1 MKPIRIVLAPTRS
14 RPVNIFL
21 GMVLLLV
28 SLLLFLALA
37 TYRATDP
44 SLNTATDTMTPHN
57 WVGLFGA
64 YLGDLLLQ
72 SLGMTAFLLPLWLG
86 GVGWTWMRSRAG
98 GSTILRWMGT
108 LLALTFLPAVFGLLP
123 WHWRWLHVVPV
134 EGVVGRL
141 MSGLLVLYLNLPG
154 AWVVAVALAAA
165 GLYFASD
172 ISFGVIRESIAER
185 WARFAEWRERRRFCR
200 EEEEELEA
208 RRNVLR
214 DEGNGAIPFSQFDA
228 ATNPEMETEVPAQK
242 PNRFLAFFTRRRAPK
257 QDAIDE
263 IPAYQRTD
271 RRPQPE
277 EPARNERAEA
287 VDSVVTPRRTS
298 IWERREAGTRIDAEA
313 PTAASQMAAAA
324 SLAATPVEP
333 IRMQA
338 APAAPVNPWA
348 DEQASERRAPA
359 AAPPEHDGEIAIHSR
374 ADAETHAVTV
384 TPKHVSGYKLP
395 SSTLLSAGEAPQSV
409 REDELREEAKVLVE
423 KCAEFDV
430 RGQVVQINPGPM
442 VTTFEF
448 KPEAGVKYSRVT
460 GLADD
465 LCLAMRAESIL
476 IERMPGKSTVGIQVP
491 NHEKETIHLRDV
503 IESETFARSRS
514 RLTISMGKDI
524 NGRIVTA
531 DLASMPHVLIAGST
545 GSGKS
550 VAINAMIMSLL
561 YRTTPQQ
568 VRLILVDP
576 KRVEL
581 GMYEGIPHL
590 FTPIIT
596 EPKLAANA
604 LRNAVREMER
614 RLKLLASRSVRNIDQ
629 YNKLFEGATP
639 SLFDN
644 GEPEEPLPYIIII
657 IDELADLMMLDRA
670 NVEESVT
677 RLAQMAR
684 AVGIH
689 LILATQRPSVD
700 VITGLIK
707 ANIPT
712 RISFR
717 LATKVDSR
725 TILDTNGAE
734 ALLGR
739 GDLLFL
745 PPGTSRLM
753 RLHAPYVSEKETAAV
768 VDFWKNQG
776 SAEYVEG
783 FLESPKDERTAMEGE
798 SGEASDDDPMFDD
811 AVRLVFEFGKA
822 STSLLQR
829 RLRIGYGRA
838 AHLIDLM
845 ERDGL
850 VGAAD
855 GPRPRELLKAPG
867 WLHEVAANQ

>member
-1 MKPIRIVLAPTRS
+1 
-14 RPVNIFL
+14 
-21 GMVLLLV
+21 
-28 SLLLFLALA
+28 
-37 TYRATDP
+37 
-44 SLNTATDTMTPHN
+44 
-57 WVGLFGA
+57 
-64 YLGDLLLQ
+64 
-72 SLGMTAFLLPLWLG
+72 
-86 GVGWTWMRSRAG
+86 
-98 GSTILRWMGT
+98 
-108 LLALTFLPAVFGLLP
+108 
-123 WHWRWLHVVPV
+123 
-134 EGVVGRL
+134 
-141 MSGLLVLYLNLPG
+141 
-154 AWVVAVALAAA
+154 
-165 GLYFASD
+165 
-172 ISFGVIRESIAER
+172 
-185 WARFAEWRERRRFCR
+185 
-200 EEEEELEA
+200 
-208 RRNVLR
+208 
-214 DEGNGAIPFSQFDA
+214 
-228 ATNPEMETEVPAQK
+228 
-242 PNRFLAFFTRRRAPK
+242 
-257 QDAIDE
+257 
-263 IPAYQRTD
+263 
-271 RRPQPE
+271 
-277 EPARNERAEA
+277 
-287 VDSVVTPRRTS
+287 
-298 IWERREAGTRIDAEA
+298 
-313 PTAASQMAAAA
+313 
-324 SLAATPVEP
+324 
-333 IRMQA
+333 
-338 APAAPVNPWA
+338 
-348 DEQASERRAPA
+348 
-359 AAPPEHDGEIAIHSR
+359 
-374 ADAETHAVTV
+374 
-384 TPKHVSGYKLP
+384 VSGYKLP
-395 SSTLLSAGEAPQSV
+395 PSTLLSEGEGPQSV

-503 IESETFARSRS
+503 IESETFARARS
-514 RLTISMGKDI
+514 RLTLSMGKDI

-581 GMYEGIPHL
+581 GMYEGVPHL

-644 GEPEEPLPYIIII
+644 GEQEEPLPYIIII

-745 PPGTSRLM
+745 GPGTSRLM

-768 VDFWKNQG
+768 VEFWKNQG
-776 SAEYVEG
+776 TANYVED
-783 FLESPKDERTAMEGE
+783 FLEAPKDERTTMEGG
-798 SGEASDDDPMFDD
+798 SGESADDDPMFDD

-838 AHLIDLM
+838 AHLIDMM

>member
-1 MKPIRIVLAPTRS
+1 MIKPIQIVLAPTRS
-14 RPVNIFL
+14 RPLNMLL
-21 GMVLLLV
+21 GIVLAMA
-28 SLLLFLALA
+28 SLLLLLALA
-37 TYRATDP
+37 TYHPTDP
-44 SLNTATDTMTPHN
+44 SLNTSLDSAAAALVHN
-57 WVGLFGA
+57 WVGPFGA
-64 YLGDLLLQ
+64 FLGDLTLQ
-72 SLGMTAFLLPLWLG
+72 TLGFSAFFLPLWMAGVAWGWMHSRMAFGVWLRFLG
-86 GVGWTWMRSRAG
+86 
-98 GSTILRWMGT
+98 
-108 LLALTFLPAVFGLLP
+108 ALFSLVFVPTVFGLLP
-123 WHWRWLHVVPV
+123 WHWLWLHAIPA

-141 MSGLLVLYLNLPG
+141 MAGLLVSYLNVQG
-154 AWVVAVALAAA
+154 AWIVTVVFALA
-165 GLYFASD
+165 GLYFGLA
-172 ISFGVIRESIAER
+172 VNLRAAWESIEDRWVGLQSLHDRWRNWREDRAER
-185 WARFAEWRERRRFCR
+185 RAERNEIAQQQNHPGPAQRIFTGSLDAEPPAEAPDHKPGRFA
-200 EEEEELEA
+200 
-208 RRNVLR
+208 
-214 DEGNGAIPFSQFDA
+214 
-228 ATNPEMETEVPAQK
+228 
-242 PNRFLAFFTRRRAPK
+242 AFFGRRKRAHET
-257 QDAIDE
+257 DLENE
-263 IPAYQRTD
+263 IPAFQRASQQAPD
-271 RRPQPE
+271 AQVPIAARVQRP
-277 EPARNERAEA
+277 
-287 VDSVVTPRRTS
+287 S
-298 IWERREAGTRIDAEA
+298 IWERAE
-313 PTAASQMAAAA
+313 Q
-324 SLAATPVEP
+324 AATPVASRFEP
-333 IRMQA
+333 AEATPVPAEPTAHRPIPVEARPRPVPPRPEPP
-338 APAAPVNPWA
+338 AP
-348 DEQASERRAPA
+348 RAPEPVR
-359 AAPPEHDGEIAIHSR
+359 APQPPPVSEIAIHER
-374 ADAETHAVTV
+374 ADADVRHVTV
-384 TPKHVSGYKLP
+384 PPKNVSGFKLP
-395 SSTLLSAGEAPQSV
+395 ASTLLITSTGPQAV

-442 VTTFEF
+442 VTTYEF

-476 IERMPGKSTVGIQVP
+476 IERMAGKSTVGIQVP
-491 NHEKETIHLRDV
+491 NHERETIHLRDV
-503 IESETFARSRS
+503 IESEPFAKAKS
-514 RLTISMGKDI
+514 RLTLAMGKDI

-561 YRTTPQQ
+561 FRTTPAQ

-581 GMYEGIPHL
+581 GMYEGVPHL

-629 YNKLFEGATP
+629 YNKLFENPMP
-639 SLFDN
+639 SLFDD
-644 GEPEEPLPYIIII
+644 GQEEEPLPYIVII

-670 NVEESVT
+670 NVEESIT

-689 LILATQRPSVD
+689 LVLATQRPSVD

-707 ANIPT
+707 ANVPT

-739 GDLLFL
+739 GDMLFL

-768 VDFWKNQG
+768 VAFWKNQG
-776 SAEYVEG
+776 QAEYVQG
-783 FLESPKDERTAMEGE
+783 FLESPRDEQIAVEG
-798 SGEASDDDPMFDD
+798 SNSDENENDPMFDD

-829 RLRIGYGRA
+829 RLRVGYGRA

-850 VGAAD
+850 VGPAD
-855 GPRPRELLKAPG
+855 GSRPRELLKAPG
-867 WLHEVAANQ
+867 WLHEVTANE